1 MGAPFSGIKG
11 GLFDTVQKA
20 DVGNAADV
28 MMKNGVDMLCWADPF
43 FPDRKI
49 PEHVR
54 RAAAESFETGIGE
67 HYITPIGH
75 PVLKQKI
82 AEKLI
87 RQNNLQ
93 VDPERNIIITPGSDA
108 GLCFSLMPF
117 IEPGDEV
124 LIADPSY
131 PNNFQTVSLLGGT
144 PVSVPLRAETGF
156 ELEVGAFEDRL
167 TDRTKMVILTNPN
180 NPTTVV
186 YSEETLKALA
196 DFVIRH
202 NLMILVDQAFEDIIF
217 DGRKMTTIASLP
229 GMWGRTVTIFSIS
242 KGMGL
247 SGLRI
252 GYIVACDQI
261 MDVYFGCAVSIIGAT
276 SSSAQMAAIAAYSQL
291 EFVRGY
297 QDVFDRRRRAVYDAL
312 SDIPGVAI
320 QMTQSSFMSW
330 IDISALGT
338 SQEMVDYLVK
348 EARVFVNA
356 GNFYGACGEGYL
368 RLIQGCYG
376 DDERL
381 LQSIERIRAA
391 LIRRSKTLL

>member
-117 IEPGDEV
+117 IEPG
-124 LIADPSY
+124 
-131 PNNFQTVSLLGGT
+131 
-144 PVSVPLRAETGF
+144 
-156 ELEVGAFEDRL
+156 
-167 TDRTKMVILTNPN
+167 
-180 NPTTVV
+180 
-186 YSEETLKALA
+186 
-196 DFVIRH
+196 
-202 NLMILVDQAFEDIIF
+202 
-217 DGRKMTTIASLP
+217 
-229 GMWGRTVTIFSIS
+229 
-242 KGMGL
+242 
-247 SGLRI
+247 
-252 GYIVACDQI
+252 
-261 MDVYFGCAVSIIGAT
+261 
-276 SSSAQMAAIAAYSQL
+276 
-291 EFVRGY
+291 
-297 QDVFDRRRRAVYDAL
+297 
-312 SDIPGVAI
+312 
-320 QMTQSSFMSW
+320 
-330 IDISALGT
+330 
-338 SQEMVDYLVK
+338 
-348 EARVFVNA
+348 
-356 GNFYGACGEGYL
+356 
-368 RLIQGCYG
+368 
-376 DDERL
+376 
-381 LQSIERIRAA
+381 
-391 LIRRSKTLL
+391 